1 MIGGRVGMCVLVKM
15 TLYRVK
21 TVWLNCFIV
30 LQDSHHDYVQ
40 DSLDDSIDHDY
51 LQDSLDN
58 LIDHDYVPSSE
69 SDPSTDGDM
78 DDGSWRD
85 MKVLVSGSFFQTL
98 YWNFNQI
105 LLFLC
110 ENTGFFCG
118 FFFCCWVMQ
127 GNWIVLV
134 GYQLFPVSFYWKTW
148 GIYIL
153 ALWQST
159 LPFLWPSWSLCTR

>member
-1 MIGGRVGMCVLVKM
+1 MCVLVKM

-40 DSLDDSIDHDY
+40 DSLDNSIDHDY

-118 FFFCCWVMQ
+118 FFFAVEWCKEIGLFW
-127 GNWIVLV
+127 LV
-134 GYQLFPVSFYWKTW
+134 INFFLFPFIEMLLLLSIIFDGNQQVVWINIRLDT
-148 GIYIL
+148 
-153 ALWQST
+153 
-159 LPFLWPSWSLCTR
+159 